1 MIVAI
6 SGAEA
11 GHSWRAA
18 GADAFVPKPITPEK
32 LGAALATA
40 VRLRPLRFLSD
51 GTAEGFEREAARYG
65 AQLRALQ
72 AALQAAVDSGV
83 ASDVRAAAHRLE
95 GHFRILDAAGG
106 VAACAALERDPRER
120 KLLEQVAAAAAEV
133 ESLLGQT
140 GPKGDV

>member
-1 MIVAI
+1 MIIAI

-11 GHSWRAA
+11 DHSWRAA

-32 LGAALATA
+32 LGAALANA

-65 AQLRALQ
+65 TQLRELQ
-72 AALQAAVDSGV
+72 AALHAAVDSGD
-83 ASDVRAAAHRLE
+83 ASEVRAAAHRLE

-106 VAACAALERDPRER
+106 VAACAALERNPLER
-120 KLLEQVAAAAAEV
+120 KLLDQVAAAAAEV
-133 ESLLGQT
+133 EGLLA
-140 GPKGDV
+140 PHPA